1 MIEYKNEH
9 KYTINL
15 GKCVGLFKL
24 HYNFNLDNNTKT
36 IPCRLKVEWGNNVYD
51 TGFIGDNSYDKELN
65 DLGFTNVNS
74 NQEIGYISVNKDQQ
88 EPVIADVTLYT
99 PIEESLSKTWLECP
113 ICIDAQEYPI
123 IYGTNFLNE
132 HGDNFGCLIFDNA
145 GVPLPN
151 TWVDMNTYSYITFE
165 PHDIGRG
172 IENLWVLKGMGYYNS
187 PFYYSYSLFGNWY
200 FYGENIPGHVR
211 GELSSGKINKTDCTP
226 AEPPPLTI
234 EETMISKL
242 DLSSPNLSSVSSLV
256 SNNDYSG
263 ALEEWKKI
271 TFNRLR
277 TIKFGYFGPRPNHID
292 IANPLWQAV
301 AEFLVGRISAETYNQ
316 PNGLFLDIYGI
327 AGDPDSDSDINWTA
341 KLIDSAYE
349 NNEVNRI
356 RSSYGQMYSL
366 IVPIIYKYWAENDE
380 IYGKKFRNI
389 LVDFCSNQK
398 KLMEAMP
405 YSERVNYYGYN
416 ASWVPPYGGFPLW
429 QADRIEFIIKSLA
442 VFAKKQE
449 YTPPIDSG
457 PGSLTTPWL
466 NVLNSVDSTS
476 DPLSFDL
483 ISYEDFIFIC
493 LSLTQD
499 HIIGVYNAY
508 LNQGIFNQRVTGI
521 GSLTLILCLFPEVS
535 FIPSS
540 LKNDLESTF
549 PNLLN
554 NSIFNDGGFIESS
567 FNYNVVTA
575 IKLEDVFNTI
585 DTSLISFNQL
595 AKNILENKLLLNTR
609 MMESLRTP
617 FLDLP
622 IVGNN
627 EPNPPTNIW
636 ANETI
641 RNNWF
646 NLKNPNLNIYV
657 YNPPRNIGVKNFTS
671 IAFPYSGYYVQRKN
685 WEWDSPYL
693 FFINSRPINA
703 GGREMANS
711 LSLELHAYGRQ
722 LLINGGP
729 PPYSEIY
736 VREDQRSDF
745 AKINAYFD
753 EKSTYKTNTIIVND
767 LSQSKYLSSVPSS
780 VYSTTIQSKWH
791 NSDEFD
797 YMEGN
802 YTYGYGPFRGSAN
815 PTLYVDHTR
824 KIIFLKNLDCWIIVD
839 VLKTPANLPNT
850 SVISRDYSQI
860 WKFPPYGQGESGVGP
875 FGYGFSEG
883 QVNSN
888 SGGVY
893 TSDPSGPN
901 LSIYQFSNIKNF
913 SYTKYYGEKNLSTG
927 SAYRGWAAR
936 YLGDAIPAVDMY
948 ANWSGSGDFII
959 ASLLIPTQQNSV
971 PNFTIVRGDI
981 ANGNIPN
988 DFRYYA
994 PIPPTLPTPPNGFPA
1009 ILYACEFIDLDTSF
1023 DGTGAGINFRFI
1035 YTGSNYVWVDNYA
1048 GASIAYDESDNL
1060 WKISIQ
1066 NIITY
1071 YSTQLYGQWYTYA
1084 GGLVPGLSEGDLSNG
1099 TVSTASCRSQ
1109 TKLSFKIIYNSKTI
1123 EFSSSVSKEEH
1134 TCGGISGE
1142 CEMLLTIEQSTGNT
1156 GMALN
1161 STLLRINQNEIS
1173 GTNGDI
1179 EFNFTSNNIEKTKD
1193 ISNPSSFN
1201 WTEDSD
1207 GIKPNYS

>member
-24 HYNFNLDNNTKT
+24 HYNFNLDNNPKA
-36 IPCRLKVEWGNNVYD
+36 IPCRLKVEWGDNTYD
-51 TGFIGDNSYDKELN
+51 TGFVGDNSYNKELN
-65 DLGFTNVNS
+65 DLGFTNVNN
-74 NQEIGYISVNKDQQ
+74 NQGEGYIGINKDQQ
-88 EPVIADVTLYT
+88 EPVIASITLYT
-99 PIEESLSKTWLECP
+99 PIEESLAKTWLECP
-113 ICIDAQEYPI
+113 ICIDTQEYPI
-123 IYGTNFLNE
+123 IYGTNFLDEYGN
-132 HGDNFGCLIFDNA
+132 DFGCLTFDNA
-145 GVPLPN
+145 GVSLPN
-151 TWVDMNTYSYITFE
+151 AWVDFNTYSYLIFGSY
-165 PHDIGRG
+165 DIGRG
-172 IENLWVLKGMGYYNS
+172 AEDLWVIGFLSRGVT
-187 PFYYSYSLFGNWY
+187 YYSHSLFGDWY

-211 GELSSGKINKTDCTP
+211 GELSSGRITEIDCTP

-242 DLSSPNLSSVSSLV
+242 NLSSPDLSLVSDLV
-256 SNNDYSG
+256 SNNDYPG
-263 ALEEWKKI
+263 ALQEWKKI
-271 TFNRLR
+271 TLNRLR
-277 TIKFGYFGPRPNHID
+277 NIKFGYFGPKPGHID
-292 IANPLWQAV
+292 IANPLWQNV

-341 KLIDSAYE
+341 KLIDSVYE
-349 NNEVNRI
+349 NNEVNRA

-366 IVPIIYKYWAENDE
+366 LVPIIYKYWAENDD

-398 KLMEAMP
+398 RLMEAMP
-405 YSERVNYYGYN
+405 YNERVNYYGNN

-429 QADRIEFIIKSLA
+429 QADRIEFIVKALA

-449 YTPPIDSG
+449 YSPPINSG
-457 PGSLTTPWL
+457 PGSLTLPWL
-466 NVLNSVDSTS
+466 NILNSVESVS
-476 DPLSFDL
+476 NPVSFDL

-499 HIIGVYNAY
+499 HIIGVYNAF
-508 LNQGIFNQRVTGI
+508 LNQGIFNQRVTGL
-521 GSLTLILCLFPEVS
+521 GSLTLILCAFPEVS

-540 LKNDLESTF
+540 LKNDLESAF

-567 FNYNVVTA
+567 FNYNVGTA
-575 IKLEDVFNTI
+575 IKLEDIFNTI
-585 DTSLISFNQL
+585 ETSPVSFNQST
-595 AKNILENKLLLNTR
+595 KNILEDKLLLNTR

-636 ANETI
+636 TNETI

-646 NLKNPNLNIYV
+646 NLKNPDINIYV
-657 YNPPRNIGVKNFTS
+657 YNPPKNIGVKNFTS
-671 IAFPYSGYYVQRKN
+671 IAFPYSGYYVHRKN
-685 WEWDSPYL
+685 WQWDSPYL
-693 FFINSRPINA
+693 FFVNNRPINA

-736 VREDQRSDF
+736 VREAQRSDF
-745 AKINAYFD
+745 AKINAYFN

-767 LSQSKYLSSVPSS
+767 LSQSKNSQSVSNS
-780 VYSTTIQSKWH
+780 VYPTTIQSKWH
-791 NSDEFD
+791 SSDEFD
-797 YMEGN
+797 YMEGS

-815 PTLYVDHTR
+815 PNLYVDHTR
-824 KIIFLKNLDCWIIVD
+824 KIIFLKNLDCWIVVD

-850 SVISRDYSQI
+850 SGISRDYSQI
-860 WKFPPYGQGESGVGP
+860 WKFPPYGRGEWGVGP
-875 FGYGFSEG
+875 FSYGFTEE

-888 SGGVY
+888 SSGIH
-893 TSDPSGPN
+893 TSDPNGPN
-901 LSIYQFSNIKNF
+901 LYIYQFSNIKNF
-913 SYTKYYGEKNLSTG
+913 SYTKYYGEKNAPTG
-927 SAYRGWAAR
+927 SAYRGWHAR
-936 YLGDAIPAVDMY
+936 YLGDAIPSVDMY
-948 ANWSGSGDFII
+948 ANWSGSGNFII

-971 PNFTIVRGDI
+971 PNFTIVRGDT
-981 ANGNIPN
+981 ANNVNIPN
-988 DFRYYA
+988 YA
-994 PIPPTLPTPPNGFPA
+994 PLPPITTLPTPPNGFTA
-1009 ILYACEFIDLDTSF
+1009 VLYACGFIDLDTSL
-1023 DGTGAGINFRFI
+1023 DGTGAAINFRFI
-1035 YTGSNYVWVDNYA
+1035 YSGSGYVWVDNYA
-1048 GASIAYDESDNL
+1048 GASIAYDESDSL

-1071 YSTQLYGQWYTYA
+1071 YSTQLYGQWYVYA
-1084 GGLVPGLSEGDLSNG
+1084 ESLVPGLSEGDLSNG
-1099 TVSTASCRSQ
+1099 IVSTASCGSQ
-1109 TKLSFKIIYNSKTI
+1109 TKLSFKIIYDSKTI

-1134 TCGGISGE
+1134 TCGNISSE
-1142 CEMLLTIEQSTGNT
+1142 CEMLLTIEQSTGNS
-1156 GMALN
+1156 GMVLN
-1161 STLLRINQNEIS
+1161 STLLRTNQNDVP

-1179 EFNFTSNNIEKTKD
+1179 EFSFTSNNIEKTKD
-1193 ISNPSSFN
+1193 VFTPSSFT

-1207 GIKPNYS
+1207 GLKPNYS